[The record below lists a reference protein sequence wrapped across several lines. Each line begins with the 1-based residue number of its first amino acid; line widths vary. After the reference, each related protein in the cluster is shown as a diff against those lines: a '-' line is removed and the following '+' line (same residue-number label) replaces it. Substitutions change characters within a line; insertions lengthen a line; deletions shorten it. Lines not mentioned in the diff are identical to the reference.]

1 MSIKG
6 KLTSIDYGRKCLEF
20 LEERIDDSGYRGMQV
35 SQHNR
40 YNCDFIV
47 TMLQEMY
54 NLVGDKKMTIRTT
67 DLSKRP
73 NNTPDERIY
82 AEYVAK
88 LCNKL
93 GRCTQDSVRKNLFV
107 DLNRMGFIYRYN
119 KNGELVLPSERSTI
133 KFVKLTRDAIRLIE
147 TKSLFDKNFIYT
159 KGIEKMTH
167 GLEFNLVGALQQL
180 DNKLNIYEFM
190 FFGSYL
196 GCKLNVKQYTED
208 DIVELVKEFRSMSK
222 FQKTKIINEVQLYCN
237 PDNFDKLGMDK
248 TDKRDFSNWKN
259 EAEQIYMLLGQTV
272 LYEVIGDENLVI
284 KVGDGALF
292 DSEAKLK
299 RSYSEKIKYFEHHN
313 VKKTPGYELHHV
325 VSLFSANDKNEYSIL
340 DTWQNMIYIDAF
352 MHSKLHDTSNTY
364 FEINFN
370 NDDLELIDI
379 VSSKHNSKLLFRKD
393 KNILYNT
400 ANKGIIKTYNE
411 GLLGSVYE
419 QC

>member
-159 KGIEKMTH
+159 KG
-167 GLEFNLVGALQQL
+167 
-180 DNKLNIYEFM
+180 
-190 FFGSYL
+190 
-196 GCKLNVKQYTED
+196 
-208 DIVELVKEFRSMSK
+208 
-222 FQKTKIINEVQLYCN
+222 TKI
-237 PDNFDKLGMDK
+237 
-248 TDKRDFSNWKN
+248 
-259 EAEQIYMLLGQTV
+259 V
-272 LYEVIGDENLVI
+272 LRAG
-284 KVGDGALF
+284 
-292 DSEAKLK
+292 
-299 RSYSEKIKYFEHHN
+299 
-313 VKKTPGYELHHV
+313 T
-325 VSLFSANDKNEYSIL
+325 
-340 DTWQNMIYIDAF
+340 
-352 MHSKLHDTSNTY
+352 
-364 FEINFN
+364 
-370 NDDLELIDI
+370 
-379 VSSKHNSKLLFRKD
+379 
-393 KNILYNT
+393 
-400 ANKGIIKTYNE
+400 IIRRLN
-411 GLLGSVYE
+411 
-419 QC
+419 